1 MKQLLLICAQCLAT
15 TGALVAQSL
24 NITAAGYAGSKLF
37 DSTPGFTITGLGA
50 DSGGDLYYLET
61 DAAFPAAASTTL
73 YKRSFSEN
81 YARAVPLF
89 NYGAP
94 LFGAFVVVQ
103 SGHVYFGE
111 SSTGSIRSI
120 NPDGS
125 GLLTLGS
132 VTGVYDLAFSAGNAF
147 VSANPETDFA
157 KPPRN
162 KVYRFDL
169 GTGVTDAI
177 LDTGGDYSG
186 PIEFDGAGNLLYGGS
201 AVLSVQD
208 LHAFSPAEIASAFG
222 PTELN
227 LAPPTHRLI
236 ANGKNV
242 YLAFAGG
249 TSLWKDD
256 FNTLTLHNLSGLGS
270 QTVGTTQESLG
281 NLDYAAGLLFASVTN
296 FSAGRSSVYQ
306 VASIPEGSP
315 QLLLISAMVLFAR
328 WGRRSGGI
336 AP

>member
-1 MKQLLLICAQCLAT
+1 MKKLLLICSHCLVTA
-15 TGALVAQSL
+15 GALFGQSL
-24 NITAAGYAGSKLF
+24 NITAAGYASSKLF

-50 DSGGDLYYLET
+50 DAGGNVFYLET
-61 DAAFPAAASTTL
+61 DAAFPAVASTTL
-73 YKRSFSEN
+73 YKRSFSES
-81 YARAVPLF
+81 YARATPLF
-89 NYGAP
+89 NYGSP

-103 SGHVYFGE
+103 NGQVYFGE

-125 GLLTLGS
+125 GLVTLGS
-132 VTGVYDLAFSAGNAF
+132 VTGAYDLAFSAGNAF

-169 GTGVTDAI
+169 GTGVADAI

-186 PIEFDGAGNLLYGGS
+186 PIDFDGAGDLLYGGS
-201 AVLSVQD
+201 GVVSVRD
-208 LHAFSPAEIASAFG
+208 LHAFSPAEVASAFG
-222 PTELN
+222 PTELA
-227 LAPPTHRLI
+227 LAPPSHRLI

-256 FNTLTLHNLSGLGS
+256 FQTLTRHDLSDLRS
-270 QTVGTTQESLG
+270 ETVGTTPNSLG
-281 NLDYAAGLLFASVTN
+281 NLDFAADGLFTSVTD
-296 FSAGRSSVYQ
+296 FSTGRSSVFE
-306 VASIPEGSP
+306 VASIPEPSP
-315 QLLLISAMVLFAR
+315 HLLVTGAVTFLTLAQ
-328 WGRRSGGI
+328 RRSGGI
-336 AP
+336 AR